1 MFKVVSAEMKKMVS
15 KPGIYV
21 LAILLALILVL
32 GVFIYKP
39 TVYQDTSQNIQGE
52 TVLDIYNQFDGG
64 SNAGIKYSVDDN
76 IVKASIPVTL
86 YRINGSSYKD
96 YINELYS
103 KFETNFSAFRNCA
116 YDSSSSN
123 TINTNRTN
131 LLQSLT
137 DLNYAINTG
146 INNAQ
151 NGAYTILTTNSNFDT
166 FEEYYD
172 YVYDNFDVSVNES
185 NRTIIA
191 EMCKEYEDNFKEKF
205 VGSINN
211 FKYPTISDDFIKDY
225 SSNTEGTKYFTINS
239 RMQDILADIYELR
252 DSAQSNSDTNQSIS
266 SKDEMTRLINLY
278 VNTAN
283 TFINLVNYELLS
295 NAFSVVNTNDQ
306 LDLMYLNNQS
316 EYNSNSLL
324 IRYTY
329 LFENGK
335 TENDFAHPLTI
346 GVTSNHEI
354 NAYDY
359 AYFILKLFS
368 FIIIVYAVMTA
379 CHSIAGE
386 IKEGSMRYL
395 AIRPVGRTKLF
406 FGKLLAVL
414 MMSIIMIVF
423 SAIVALCVGGTV
435 YGFDS
440 LTILTIFNGSTAI
453 TMHPIVMLL
462 IYLVSLFFELAVYAS
477 IAMLLSCLFKSDL
490 FAVTIMLVLYLL
502 NTLLPVFAGGINS
515 WLTYYPFSHISI
527 YSLFGSSNY
536 ALSDNF
542 LNILLGAKVYAG
554 TNIGLTVC
562 VILLFIIIANVIG
575 SIIFKKKEL

>member
-1 MFKVVSAEMKKMVS
+1 MFKVVSAEIKKMVS
-15 KPGIYV
+15 KPGIYI
-21 LAILLALILVL
+21 LAILLAVILVL
-32 GVFIYKP
+32 GVFIYRP
-39 TVYQDTSQNIQGE
+39 TVYQDTSVNLQGD

-64 SNAGIKYSVDDN
+64 LNAGIKYDVDDN
-76 IVKASIPVTL
+76 IINASYPVTL
-86 YRINGSSYKD
+86 YRINGVTFKD
-96 YINELYS
+96 HINELVNH
-103 KFETNFSAFRNCA
+103 FETNFSAYRNCA

-123 TINTNRTN
+123 TISTNKTN
-131 LLQSLT
+131 LLQSLIN
-137 DLNYAINTG
+137 LNNAINIG

-151 NGAYTILTTNSNFDT
+151 NGAYTILTTTSNFNT
-166 FEEYYD
+166 YEEYYE
-172 YVYDNFDVSVNES
+172 YVYNNFDVTVTES
-185 NRTIIA
+185 NRTTIA
-191 EMCKEYEDNFKEKF
+191 EICKEYEDNFKDEF
-205 VGSINN
+205 ISSIDN
-211 FKYPTISDDFIKDY
+211 FKYPNVSDDFIEDY
-225 SSNTEGTKYFTINS
+225 SANIEGTKYSTINA
-239 RMQDILADIYELR
+239 RMQEIITDIYELR
-252 DSAQSNSDTNQSIS
+252 DLAQFDSETNQSIS
-266 SKDEMTRLINLY
+266 SKDEMIRLINLY
-278 VNTAN
+278 INTAD

-306 LDLMYLNNQS
+306 LDLMYLTNQS
-316 EYNSNSLL
+316 QYNSDSLL

-335 TENDFAHPLTI
+335 TENDYAHPLTI
-346 GVTSNHEI
+346 GVTSNHET

-395 AIRPVGRTKLF
+395 AIRPVGRIKLF
-406 FGKLLAVL
+406 FGKLFAILL
-414 MMSIIMIVF
+414 MSIIMILF
-423 SAIVALCVGGTV
+423 SAIIALCVGGAV

-440 LTILTIFNGSTAI
+440 LTILTIFNGTTAI

-462 IYLVSLFFELAVYAS
+462 IYLLSMFLELMVYAS

-515 WLTYYPFSHISI
+515 WLAYYPFSHISL

-554 TNIGLTVC
+554 TNIGLTISVT
-562 VILLFIIIANVIG
+562 LLFIIIANVLG
-575 SIIFKKKEL
+575 SILFKKKEL

>member
-1 MFKVVSAEMKKMVS
+1 MFKVVSAEIKKMVS
-15 KPGIYV
+15 KPGIYI
-21 LAILLALILVL
+21 LAILLAVILVL
-32 GVFIYKP
+32 GVFIYRP
-39 TVYQDTSQNIQGE
+39 TVYQDTSVNLQGD

-64 SNAGIKYSVDDN
+64 LNAGIKYDVDDN
-76 IVKASIPVTL
+76 IENASYPVTL
-86 YRINGSSYKD
+86 YRINGVTFKD
-96 YINELYS
+96 HINELVNQ
-103 KFETNFSAFRNCA
+103 FETNFSAYRNCA

-123 TINTNRTN
+123 TISTNKTN
-131 LLQSLT
+131 LLQSLIN
-137 DLNYAINTG
+137 LNNAINIG

-151 NGAYTILTTNSNFDT
+151 NGAYTILTTTSNFNT
-166 FEEYYD
+166 YEEYYE
-172 YVYDNFDVSVNES
+172 YVYNNFDVTVTES
-185 NRTIIA
+185 NRTTIA
-191 EMCKEYEDNFKEKF
+191 EICKEYEDNFKDEF
-205 VGSINN
+205 ISSIDN
-211 FKYPTISDDFIKDY
+211 FKYPNVSDDFIEDY
-225 SSNTEGTKYFTINS
+225 SANIEGTKYSTINA
-239 RMQDILADIYELR
+239 RMQEIITDIYELR
-252 DSAQSNSDTNQSIS
+252 DLAQFDSETNQSIS
-266 SKDEMTRLINLY
+266 SKDEMIRLINLY
-278 VNTAN
+278 INTAD

-306 LDLMYLNNQS
+306 LDLMYLTNQS
-316 EYNSNSLL
+316 QYNSDSLL

-335 TENDFAHPLTI
+335 TENDYAHPLTI
-346 GVTSNHEI
+346 GVTSNHET

-395 AIRPVGRTKLF
+395 AIRPVGRIKLF
-406 FGKLLAVL
+406 FGKLFAILL
-414 MMSIIMIVF
+414 MSIIMILF
-423 SAIVALCVGGTV
+423 SAIIALCVGGAV

-440 LTILTIFNGSTAI
+440 LTILTIFNGTTAI

-462 IYLVSLFFELAVYAS
+462 IYLLSMFLELMVYAS

-502 NTLLPVFAGGINS
+502 NTLLPVFSGGINS
-515 WLTYYPFSHISI
+515 WLAYYPFSHISL

-554 TNIGLTVC
+554 TNIGLTISVT
-562 VILLFIIIANVIG
+562 LLFIIIANVLG
-575 SIIFKKKEL
+575 SILFKKKEL

>member
-1 MFKVVSAEMKKMVS
+1 MFKVISAEIKKMVS
-15 KPGIYV
+15 KPGIYI
-21 LAILLALILVL
+21 LAILLAVILVL
-32 GVFIYKP
+32 GVFIYRP
-39 TVYQDTSQNIQGE
+39 TVYQDTSVNLQGD

-64 SNAGIKYSVDDN
+64 LNAGIKYDVDDN
-76 IVKASIPVTL
+76 IINASYPVTL
-86 YRINGSSYKD
+86 YRINGVAYKD
-96 YINELYS
+96 HINELVNH
-103 KFETNFSAFRNCA
+103 FETNFSAYRNCA

-123 TINTNRTN
+123 TISTNKTN
-131 LLQSLT
+131 LLQSLIN
-137 DLNYAINTG
+137 LNNAINIG

-151 NGAYTILTTNSNFDT
+151 NGAYTILTTTSNFNTYEEYYEYVYSNFDVT
-166 FEEYYD
+166 
-172 YVYDNFDVSVNES
+172 VTES
-185 NRTIIA
+185 NRTTIA
-191 EMCKEYEDNFKEKF
+191 EICKEYEDNFKEKF
-205 VGSINN
+205 INSIDN
-211 FKYPTISDDFIKDY
+211 FKYPNVSDDFIEDY
-225 SSNTEGTKYFTINS
+225 SANLEGTKYSTINA
-239 RMQDILADIYELR
+239 RMQEIITDIYELR
-252 DSAQSNSDTNQSIS
+252 DLAQSDLETNQSIS
-266 SKDEMTRLINLY
+266 SKDEMIRLINLY
-278 VNTAN
+278 INTAD

-306 LDLMYLNNQS
+306 LDLMYLTNQS
-316 EYNSNSLL
+316 QYNSDSLL

-335 TENDFAHPLTI
+335 TENDYAHPLTI
-346 GVTSNHEI
+346 GVTSNHET

-395 AIRPVGRTKLF
+395 AIRPVGRIKLF
-406 FGKLLAVL
+406 FGKLFAILL
-414 MMSIIMIVF
+414 MSIIMILF
-423 SAIVALCVGGTV
+423 SAIIALCVGGAV

-440 LTILTIFNGSTAI
+440 LTILTIFNGTTAI

-462 IYLVSLFFELAVYAS
+462 IYLLSMFLELMVYAS

-515 WLTYYPFSHISI
+515 WLAYYPFSHISL

-554 TNIGLTVC
+554 TNIGLTISVT
-562 VILLFIIIANVIG
+562 LLFIIIANVLG
-575 SIIFKKKEL
+575 SILFKKKEL